1 MQKEIDSFIFRN
13 PFLLFCLLK
22 QSRSKA
28 ADVVVVVATSTVV
41 VKTAVKAPEKVIIF
55 LKGVAPSRRVC
66 IIMRG
71 SFEGRKEILDIFSAI
86 EKDSLW
92 S

>member
-1 MQKEIDSFIFRN
+1 M
-13 PFLLFCLLK
+13 
-22 QSRSKA
+22 
-28 ADVVVVVATSTVV
+28 
-41 VKTAVKAPEKVIIF
+41 KTAVKAPEKVIIF

-92 S
+92 SQEYIKEVGSRKWPNVQPFLANPFVKY

>member
-28 ADVVVVVATSTVV
+28 ADATSTVV